1 MGSAAAIVEA
11 FGGPSVIDYI
21 PLTDKQITK
30 ELQDREMKD
39 TIERNNRLQVLG
51 LMFPSKHRTQD
62 FWGNLPVSTDIF
74 EEDDS
79 ITKTKAT

>member
-1 MGSAAAIVEA
+1 MGSAEAIVEA
-11 FGGPSVIDYI
+11 FGGLSVINYI
-21 PLTDKQITK
+21 PPTDEQITK
-30 ELQDREMKD
+30 ELQEREMRD

-79 ITKTKAT
+79 ITKTKTS